1 MQESHLTTR
10 CCCQSLRA
18 VLRRS
23 CARAAQVGKQ
33 DGVGLGA
40 RVTLTSVGS
49 FELLQTFAFAFLR
62 CGLTHLCGFAGLK
75 NVVAA
80 VEWAV
85 RCELT
90 AEVDAALQ
98 QQHAKGLQQ
107 QQQHVQQQQQQQQ
120 QRHSLNVEP
129 ISSQH
134 MQHIN
139 AMFLAGQPF
148 SPE

>member
-1 MQESHLTTR
+1 MR
-10 CCCQSLRA
+10 FDSL
-18 VLRRS
+18 LWIS
-23 CARAAQVGKQ
+23 
-33 DGVGLGA
+33 
-40 RVTLTSVGS
+40 
-49 FELLQTFAFAFLR
+49 
-62 CGLTHLCGFAGLK
+62 GLK

-98 QQHAKGLQQ
+98 QQHVKGQQQQQ
-107 QQQHVQQQQQQQQ
+107 QQQHKHRAQQLQQQQ

-134 MQHIN
+134 MQHVN
-139 AMFLAGQPF
+139 AMFLAGEPF

>member
-1 MQESHLTTR
+1 MRFDSILWI
-10 CCCQSLRA
+10 S
-18 VLRRS
+18 
-23 CARAAQVGKQ
+23 
-33 DGVGLGA
+33 
-40 RVTLTSVGS
+40 
-49 FELLQTFAFAFLR
+49 
-62 CGLTHLCGFAGLK
+62 GLK

-90 AEVDAALQ
+90 VEVDAALQ
-98 QQHAKGLQQ
+98 QQHVKGQQQQQQQQ
-107 QQQHVQQQQQQQQ
+107 QQQHQHRAQHLQQQQ

-134 MQHIN
+134 MQHVN
-139 AMFLAGQPF
+139 AMFLAGEPF

>member
-1 MQESHLTTR
+1 MR
-10 CCCQSLRA
+10 F
-18 VLRRS
+18 
-23 CARAAQVGKQ
+23 
-33 DGVGLGA
+33 DY
-40 RVTLTSVGS
+40 
-49 FELLQTFAFAFLR
+49 LLWIS
-62 CGLTHLCGFAGLK
+62 GLK

-98 QQHAKGLQQ
+98 QQHVKGQQQQ
-107 QQQHVQQQQQQQQ
+107 QQQHKHRAQQLLQQQ
-120 QRHSLNVEP
+120 QRHSLNIEP

-134 MQHIN
+134 MQHVN
-139 AMFLAGQPF
+139 AMFLAGEPF

>member
-1 MQESHLTTR
+1 M
-10 CCCQSLRA
+10 
-18 VLRRS
+18 
-23 CARAAQVGKQ
+23 
-33 DGVGLGA
+33 
-40 RVTLTSVGS
+40 
-49 FELLQTFAFAFLR
+49 
-62 CGLTHLCGFAGLK
+62 
-75 NVVAA
+75 AA

-98 QQHAKGLQQ
+98 QQHVKGLLQQ
-107 QQQHVQQQQQQQQ
+107 QQQQRVQQQQQ

-139 AMFLAGQPF
+139 AMFLAGEPF